1 MPRSVHSFAGTRL
14 APTVRDLLEPG
25 VPMELVFLSVAAAG
39 LAAVVIA
46 LLVHVRAGNR
56 QR

>member
-1 MPRSVHSFAGTRL
+1 
-14 APTVRDLLEPG
+14 
-25 VPMELVFLSVAAAG
+25 MELVFLSVAAAG